1 MTKQKILIVEDEAII
16 AVDLKLK
23 LELGG
28 YEVAGIV
35 SSGEAALDHVE
46 KNKPDLVIMDI
57 ILDGAMNGVE
67 AAAEISKRCPTPIL
81 YLSAHSEK
89 DLLEESQKDT
99 LYYYLLKPA
108 SREELEQAV
117 KRILKQE

>member
-1 MTKQKILIVEDEAII
+1 MAKQKILIVEDEAII

-28 YEVAGIV
+28 YEVIGIV
-35 SSGEAALDHVE
+35 NSGEAAIDSVL

-57 ILDGAMNGVE
+57 ILDGEMNGVE
-67 AAAEISKRCPTPIL
+67 AAAEISKKCPTSIL

-89 DLLEESQKDT
+89 DLLEESQKDS
-99 LYYYLLKPA
+99 LYDYLLKPA
-108 SREELEQAV
+108 SREELELAV
-117 KRILKQE
+117 KKILNP